1 MIVCDASV
9 LATALGDDG
18 PNGTLARERL
28 LGHELL
34 APELIDIE
42 VLSVWRKTL
51 SDDRRAELAIT
62 DLKQIT
68 LTRVPHRA
76 LVDRC
81 WELRHN
87 LTAYDAAYVAVAEM
101 FNATLLTADLR
112 LARSTGPICK
122 IATVP

>member
-1 MIVCDASV
+1 VIVCDASV

-18 PNGTLARERL
+18 PNGALARERL
-28 LGHELL
+28 VGHELL
-34 APELIDIE
+34 APELVDIE

-51 SDDRRAELAIT
+51 GDARRAELAIT

-68 LTRVPHRA
+68 LTRVPHLG

-122 IATVP
+122 IATIP